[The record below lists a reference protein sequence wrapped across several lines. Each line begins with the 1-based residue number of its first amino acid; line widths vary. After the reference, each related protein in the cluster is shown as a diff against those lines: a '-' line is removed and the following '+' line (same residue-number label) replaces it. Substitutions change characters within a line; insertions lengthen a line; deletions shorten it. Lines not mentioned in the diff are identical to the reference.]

1 MTFPPAAPLGQLAA
15 ALDAGTTTSRALVET
30 ALERIAAVGGNGAHA
45 FCHVDA
51 EGARRHADAQDALR
65 RAGVKLS
72 ALAGL
77 PVSIKDLFDVAGQ
90 PTRAGSRVLADA
102 APASADAPA
111 VARLRRAGAVLI
123 GRTNMS
129 EFAFSGL
136 GLNPWHGTPRS
147 PWQAASETPRVAGG
161 SSSGA
166 AASVAQGMAAA
177 GLGSDTGG
185 SLRIPAAFC
194 GLTGF
199 KPTARRIPTA
209 GMVPLSPTLD
219 TAGAIAPGVACCALI
234 DRVLAAQA
242 GDDASDEAAMPQLSR
257 ATLDGARL
265 AVLSHYVT
273 DGMDATV
280 AAAWDAA
287 LARLSRAGARLVPL
301 RLPVLDALPTINRY
315 GFSPIEAYAAHRA
328 RLPAQAQSYDPRVLA
343 RIRHGEAASAADY
356 LDLLAARAA
365 AIAQARAALAGFDAF
380 LMPTVPIVPPAIH
393 ALETDA
399 AHFAATNAL
408 VLRNPSLVNFLDGC
422 AVSLPCT
429 PAGEAPVGLSVAGLA
444 LADARVLGIAQA
456 MEDALQK

>member
-1 MTFPPAAPLGQLAA
+1 MSQTTFPPAAPLVQLAA
-15 ALDAGTTTSRALVET
+15 ALEAGTTTSRALVET

-45 FCHVDA
+45 FCYVDT
-51 EGARRHADAQDALR
+51 EGARRQADAQDALR
-65 RAGVKLS
+65 RAGVTLS
-72 ALAGL
+72 PLAGL
-77 PVSIKDLFDVAGQ
+77 PVSIKDLFDVAGE

-102 APASADAPA
+102 PNAAADAPA

-147 PWQAASETPRVAGG
+147 PWLAASDTPRAAGG

-209 GMVPLSPTLD
+209 GMVPLSTTLD
-219 TAGAIAPGVACCALI
+219 TAGAIAPSVACCALI
-234 DRVLAAQA
+234 DRVLAARA
-242 GDDASDEAAMPQLSR
+242 DTPDAPDEPR

-280 AAAWDAA
+280 GAAWEAA

-301 RLPVLDALPTINRY
+301 RLPVLDTLPAINRY
-315 GFSPIEAYAAHRA
+315 GFSPIEAYATHRA
-328 RLPAQAQSYDPRVLA
+328 RLPTQANAYDPRVLA

-356 LDLLAARAA
+356 LDLLAARAS
-365 AIAQARAALAGFDAF
+365 AIAQARAALARFDAF
-380 LMPTVPIVPPAIH
+380 LMPTVPIVPPAIRE
-393 ALETDA
+393 LETDA

-408 VLRNPSLVNFLDGC
+408 VLRNPSVVNFLDGC
-422 AVSLPCT
+422 AVSLPCM
-429 PAGEAPVGLSVAGLA
+429 PAGEAPVGISAAGLA

-456 MEDALQK
+456 MEDALRQ